1 MALRSSFFAQDV
13 PVKKE
18 VVKRPAIQRSCFDV
32 YEQSAQSD
40 FKTTTR
46 RGSYYEREESLVR
59 RPIVSYSEKDV
70 IYEGCVFVDR
80 KTGQFMW
87 VDRKAGEYEDY
98 NGLWDSLTTEEQQLI
113 LSGNIPTYQEFF
125 NK

>member
-1 MALRSSFFAQDV
+1 MALRSSFFAQDI

-18 VVKRPAIQRSCFDV
+18 VVKRPAIQRACFDV
-32 YEQSAQSD
+32 YEPSIQSD

-46 RGSYYEREESLVR
+46 RGSYYEREEHIVS
-59 RPIVSYSEKDV
+59 RPIVSYSEKDM

-80 KTGQFMW
+80 DGNFMW
-87 VDRKAGEYEDY
+87 VDKKAGEYEDY
-98 NGLWDSLTTEEQQLI
+98 TKMWDSLTNEEQQLI